1 MSASLR
7 EQLVQVVVA
16 HLTAAIAP
24 TPLLRQPTVPIPR
37 EASPAL
43 LLFIESDA
51 VLTHANDRV
60 ERALTLKLVALAR
73 GDLAFEDVDQLLVI
87 AHAALM
93 SDPNLASLS
102 LGVRELDAEWD
113 AEDAD
118 AGAVALPAR
127 YEIRYRTHA
136 IDLTQTG

>member
-1 MSASLR
+1 MSTSLR
-7 EQLVQVVVA
+7 EQLVQAVIA
-16 HLTAAIAP
+16 CITPAIAP
-24 TPLLRQPTVPIPR
+24 TPLHRQPTVALPR

-51 VLTHANDRV
+51 VLAHANDRV

-73 GDLAFEDVDQLLVI
+73 GDLAFEDADQLIVI

-93 SDPNLASLS
+93 SDPVLASLS
-102 LGVRELDAEWD
+102 HGVRELDAEWD

-127 YEIRYRTHA
+127 YEIRYRTTVS
-136 IDLTQTG
+136 DLTRQG

>member
-7 EQLVQVVVA
+7 EQLVQAVVA
-16 HLTAAIAP
+16 CITPAIAP
-24 TPLLRQPTVPIPR
+24 ALLYRQPTVPLAR

-43 LLFIESDA
+43 LLFLESDA
-51 VLTHANDRV
+51 VLGHANDRV
-60 ERALTLKLVALAR
+60 DRALTLKLVALAR
-73 GDLAFEDVDQLLVI
+73 GDAAFDMVDQLLVA

-93 SDPNLASLS
+93 SETTLGALA
-102 LGVRELDAEWD
+102 LGIRELDAEWE

-127 YEIRYRTHA
+127 YELRYRTTVS
-136 IDLTQTG
+136 DLTRQG